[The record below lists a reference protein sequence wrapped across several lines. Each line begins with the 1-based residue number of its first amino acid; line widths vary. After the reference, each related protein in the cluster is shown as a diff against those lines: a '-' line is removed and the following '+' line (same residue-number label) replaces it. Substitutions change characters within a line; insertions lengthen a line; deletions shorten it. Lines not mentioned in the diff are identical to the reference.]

1 MSPDSLIIQTTLAAG
16 LYKNAQTVAFTCNKS
31 SATIYYT
38 TDGSRPSPSS
48 ARFTNP
54 VLVDSTTI
62 FQAIAYNG
70 NQKSQVLVS
79 SYIINENTKFPVISI
94 AIEPEI
100 LFNSGTGLFKMGPR
114 AARNFPHF
122 GANYYSNK
130 KPPCHIEFFEPNG
143 EVGFSTFCNFKIFG
157 GMSRIFP
164 QKSLAFFANDSLGAK
179 RFKHQIF
186 PDLPIKS
193 FKTFILRN
201 SGSDFGETH
210 YRDAFITSLGKE
222 MGLDVQ
228 AYRPAIVY
236 INGKFWGILNLR
248 EKLNEHYIAN
258 HYPYDKDSLDVMEH
272 KEGRNTGSRKHYMAM
287 QEYMRNND
295 LSDDKHLAKIA
306 SMMEIDNFLDYQ
318 IVQIYIGNQDAGG
331 NIKFWRPQT
340 PNGRWRW
347 ILFDTDFGFGHAG
360 GSSKD
365 NSLAFHTEPNGP
377 AWPNPAWSTFNLRQL
392 LKNKKTREAFI
403 IRFLDRINTTFDST
417 HVIQRIDSMA
427 NYLKPE
433 IYRHLQRWDLEE
445 SRWNKEIDRM
455 RKFARDRPANMRL
468 FIKQMFPEVGQEA
481 TLRIEI
487 TGAGKV
493 VLNNTAT
500 IEKTAFQGIYFDN
513 LPLQMAAVP
522 TLNSRFSHWEVNGK
536 KIDTKTFKLNFKS
549 KTEVVKAIFVA
560 GEHPFA
566 KSVIIN
572 EIGCHDTTAGD
583 WIEFY
588 NSSSEKLN
596 LKNWQLIDKAGNDF
610 IFGDIS
616 LAAGEYLILAQDI
629 KLFKKAY
636 PEAKNIIAGLSFGLD
651 KKKDAI
657 QLLDSENAP
666 VDSFAYQIENLE
678 KNANVVLAL
687 KDYATDNAK
696 FENWQIESKGSP
708 ALINPQ
714 AVAVTQRRQIG
725 NVLFYVGIG
734 GAGAAAFGLG
744 ARAYVKSRKRKIRK

>member
-392 LKNKKTREAFI
+392 LKNKKTREAFV
-403 IRFLDRINTTFDST
+403 IRFLDRINTTFDSSY
-417 HVIQRIDSMA
+417 VLQRIDSMA

-433 IYRHLQRWDLEE
+433 IYRHLKRWDLEE

-500 IEKTAFQGIYFDN
+500 IEKAAFQGIYFDN